1 MKSWIPILIVL
12 LSGCYYGP
20 GLNRIESNAIRR
32 SARDLNP
39 YPVVIERSNTLG
51 QSIIGGALD
60 STLTPLIFSEE
71 ELDPDGMRARD
82 FDENMRR
89 QEEAMRAMDR
99 EIEEIDNRR
108 EERRLGVPVPRIP

>member
-1 MKSWIPILIVL
+1 MSVFLSLI

-20 GLNRIESNAIRR
+20 GLSRVESNAIRR

-39 YPVVIERSNTLG
+39 YPVITERSNTLG
-51 QSIIGGALD
+51 QSLIGGALD
-60 STLTPLIFSEE
+60 STLTPLIFSED
-71 ELDPDGMRARD
+71 ELDPQGMQARE

-108 EERRLGVPVPRIP
+108 EERLLGVPVPRIP